1 MNTWYLDLSKGDLY
15 MNGELRQGRI
25 NNIREAKYFALPPKT
40 DKKKEISDMP
50 LVHEDC
56 KCSGFTMAAVGASL
70 LMFVGIIVYALIV

>member
-1 MNTWYLDLSKGDLY
+1 

-25 NNIREAKYFALPPKT
+25 NNLGNAHLFVTSERESKVVE
-40 DKKKEISDMP
+40 KENMP

-56 KCSGFTMAAVGASL
+56 KCSKFTMFAVGASL

>member
-1 MNTWYLDLSKGDLY
+1 

-25 NNIREAKYFALPPKT
+25 NNLGNAQLFKMSERENKVG
-40 DKKKEISDMP
+40 EGESMP

-56 KCSGFTMAAVGASL
+56 KCSKFTMFAVGASL